1 MVWGTTVTWGGF
13 NSGPIGRWWQGQRA
27 RPRGAQPV
35 AQGEW
40 GRKVVRRKCG
50 GGGSTAR
57 GPADLGRP
65 RRAGPERPRHRSV
78 CDAGVAR
85 DAERVGAVGP
95 V

>member
-1 MVWGTTVTWGGF
+1 MVWGTTATWGGF

-50 GGGSTAR
+50 GGVHSARTSGLRPASACGPRTAATQVGVR
-57 GPADLGRP
+57 RR
-65 RRAGPERPRHRSV
+65 RRA
-78 CDAGVAR
+78 
-85 DAERVGAVGP
+85 
-95 V
+95 